1 MDITLNDD
9 TYPEKGPA
17 QQTVAVVCHMH
28 AEQPISDNTG
38 AAETPDLSWCIAA
51 ALAAPLVSESEA
63 REAKIRE
70 LQASIKNGTYDVPAE
85 QIADKMLRCSLGII

>member
-9 TYPEKGPA
+9 TYPEKGPV
-17 QQTVAVVCHMH
+17 QQTAAVVCHMH
-28 AEQPISDNTG
+28 AEQHISDNTG

-51 ALAAPLVSESEA
+51 ALASPLVSAPEA

-70 LQASIKNGTYDVPAE
+70 LQASIESGTYDVPAE
-85 QIADKMLRCSLGII
+85 QIADKVLRCTLGII